1 MIFQTANEFDKQ
13 RAITRFNKLLEKNA
27 IIELTEKK
35 PKRTIQQNRYLHLI
49 LAWFGYETGYTLEET
64 KQEIFKKVVNPNI
77 FYDGEVGEIIP
88 IQRWRS
94 TADLDTAEL
103 TTAIDNFRDY
113 ASREGGIYL
122 PDPSDLTSI
131 NHMEIELKNNQ
142 II

>member
-13 RAITRFNKLLEKNA
+13 RAITRFKKLLEKNA

>member
-77 FYDGEVGEIIP
+77 FYDGEVGEIVP

>member
-77 FYDGEVGEIIP
+77 FYDGEVGEIVP

-94 TADLDTAEL
+94 TADLNTAEL